1 VPHCYAWDHTG
12 VIYGF
17 ELDGTVTADFPIDK
31 LGVCG
36 PNGPEVGDIDG
47 DGDLELAFVGGTGQV
62 SIWDLPVA
70 YHEPTTGW
78 GALFHDDWNTN
89 QYGFVPPEDLAAV
102 PSEVPGIMPQLLAH
116 PNLFDASGRQVATL
130 LAGKLAAGTQTCKW
144 DAREAA
150 SGIYLAKLETA
161 RGSTSL
167 RLLLLE

>member
-116 PNLFDASGRQVATL
+116 PNPFNTRTTL
-130 LAGKLAAGTQTCKW
+130 SFSLSEW

>member
-1 VPHCYAWDHTG
+1 
-12 VIYGF
+12 
-17 ELDGTVTADFPIDK
+17 
-31 LGVCG
+31 
-36 PNGPEVGDIDG
+36 
-47 DGDLELAFVGGTGQV
+47 V

-102 PSEVPGIMPQLLAH
+102 ASEVPYIKPRLLAH
-116 PNLFDASGRQVATL
+116 PNPFNTRTTLSFSLAEAASASVGIFDASGRQVATL

-161 RGSTSL
+161 RGFTSL
-167 RLLLLE
+167 RLVLLK